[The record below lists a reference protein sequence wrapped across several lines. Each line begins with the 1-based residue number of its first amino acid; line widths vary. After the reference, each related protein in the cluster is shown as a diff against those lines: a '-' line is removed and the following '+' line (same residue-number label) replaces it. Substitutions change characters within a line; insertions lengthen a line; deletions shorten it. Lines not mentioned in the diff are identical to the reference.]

1 MQKNYQIGIK
11 YGTLAIIIQSIN
23 RYWVD
28 HFACYLFLT
37 NVFSFVVTKQK
48 CKRMENLSEIV
59 IPSQI
64 HFFRTMHSIHV
75 FTDTHRSIFRK

>member
-1 MQKNYQIGIK
+1 MHKKYQIEIE
-11 YGTLAIIIQSIN
+11 YGNLAIIIQSIN

-28 HFACYLFLT
+28 HFTCYLFLT

-59 IPSQI
+59 FPSQI

-75 FTDTHRSIFRK
+75 STDTNRSIFRK